1 MSNAIQVN
9 ITVHTLNK
17 IMKKTVA
24 VRERDE
30 ANAKFSSDDERTD
43 EYWSTVAPSITLLYC
58 SFVSFFM
65 TLK

>member
-17 IMKKTVA
+17 IMKTVA

-30 ANAKFSSDDERTD
+30 ANAKFSSDGERTD